1 MNAALVLFS
10 TYFGACIASFVLAAA
25 ERTLEEK
32 KWYGGERSKCVSC
45 GKTLTASELFPIFSF
60 LFQKGRCKNCG
71 AEIARECLY
80 TELLGA
86 ACGALFA
93 ARFGFSPALLFCCTA
108 FLFLLF
114 SALTDAKSGYIYDN
128 WAFAMAGFGLAER
141 LLFGGLQALTDGI
154 TGALA
159 GFALLFAIYLFS
171 RKKGMGLGD
180 AYLMLGFGALFGWKI
195 TLLGLYCAF
204 FAGGC
209 TAAVLLLAKKASR
222 KTALPLAPFLAAGAL
237 LAVEIYPAVF
247 GYLGITADWPF

>member
-1 MNAALVLFS
+1 MKAALILFS
-10 TYFGACIASFVLAAA
+10 AYFGACLASFVLAAA

-32 KWYGGERSKCVSC
+32 KWYGAERSKCDSC
-45 GKTLTASELFPIFSF
+45 GKTLTAAELFPIFSF
-60 LFQKGRCKNCG
+60 LFQKGRCKNCK
-71 AEIARECLY
+71 AEIPRESLIV
-80 TELLGA
+80 EFIGVF
-86 ACGALFA
+86 CGALFA
-93 ARFGFSPALLFCCTA
+93 ARFCFSPALLFCHTA

-114 SALTDAKSGYIYDN
+114 SALTDIKSGYIYDN

-141 LLFGGLQALTDGI
+141 LLFGGFHALADGI
-154 TGALA
+154 SGALA
-159 GFALLFAIYLFS
+159 GFALLFAIYLLS

-180 AYLMLGFGALFGWKI
+180 AYLMLGFGAIFGWKI

-222 KTALPLAPFLAAGAL
+222 KTALPLVPFLATGAL

-247 GYLGITADWPF
+247 GYLGITADLPF